1 MVNLIVTKILYLIYL
16 LQVKNIKVSYLH
28 LHHFKFG
35 FKKLRKMDNKYR
47 DLIEQT
53 FDFPQEGFNVIDDEL
68 YFYDIP
74 LMDIIKKYGTPLKIT
89 YLPKISS
96 QIQKAKKLFNV
107 AMARADYKGKY
118 TYCYCTKSSHF
129 SFVVEEALK
138 HDIHLETSYAYDIE
152 IINKLYQRRKI
163 TKDTFIICN
172 GFKQKGYTSRIARLI
187 NTGFKNVI
195 PVLDNKEELATYRR
209 SVKQPFKLGI
219 RIAAEEEPNFPFYT
233 SRLGIRAKDILE
245 FYVDKIEGNEH
256 RFQLKMLH
264 IFLNKGI
271 KDDIYYWSELNKII
285 NLYCQLKKI
294 CPELDS
300 INIGGGFPIK
310 HSLGFE
316 YDYQFMIN
324 EIVSNIKKAC
334 KKAKVPMPNIYT
346 EFGSFT
352 VGESMAHIYSVA
364 AQKIQN
370 DREIWYMIDSSFIT
384 TLPDTWGI
392 GERFLMLPINKWE
405 NEYQRVVLGGIT
417 CDSHDYYDSEEHINE
432 VFLPKLTSNG
442 DDKSNKEKLYLGFF
456 HTGAYQDQISGY
468 GGIKHC
474 LIPSPKHIIV
484 GRDKN
489 GKLVDW
495 VYAKEQTAQS
505 MLKILGY
512 L

>member
-1 MVNLIVTKILYLIYL
+1 MTNSYTSLVN
-16 LQVKNIKVSYLH
+16 
-28 LHHFKFG
+28 
-35 FKKLRKMDNKYR
+35 
-47 DLIEQT
+47 QT
-53 FDFPQEGFNVIDDEL
+53 FHFPQEGFEVNDNDYLTFNGIDL
-68 YFYDIP
+68 KP
-74 LMDIIKKYGTPLKIT
+74 IIEKYGTPLKLT
-89 YLPKISS
+89 YLPKIGM
-96 QIQKAKKLFNV
+96 QINKAKKMFET
-107 AMARADYKGKY
+107 AFKKHKY
-118 TYCYCTKSSHF
+118 EGSYNYCYCTKSSHF

-138 HDIHLETSYAYDIE
+138 HNINLETSFAYDIE
-152 IINKLYQRRKI
+152 IINQLYKRRKI
-163 TKDTFIICN
+163 NKDIFIVCN
-172 GFKQKGYTSRIARLI
+172 GFKQKSYTSRIAKLI
-187 NTGFKNVI
+187 NSGFKNVI
-195 PVLDNKEELATYRR
+195 PVLDNVEELKAYKK

-219 RIAAEEEPNFPFYT
+219 RVAAEEEPNFPFYT

-245 FYVDKIEGNEH
+245 FYVDEIEGNEEK
-256 RFQLKMLH
+256 FQLKMLH

-334 KKAKVPMPNIYT
+334 KKAKVPMPHIFT
-346 EFGSFT
+346 EFGSYT
-352 VGESMAHIYSVA
+352 VGESMAHIYSVIA
-364 AQKIQN
+364 EKQQN

-392 GERFLMLPINKWE
+392 GEKFLMLPINKWE
-405 NEYQRVVLGGIT
+405 NEYHRVVLGGIT

-432 VFLPKLTSNG
+432 VFLPKI
-442 DDKSNKEKLYLGFF
+442 KSNNANDKENAEPLYVGFF

-474 LIPSPKHIIV
+474 LIPSPKHVIIET
-484 GRDKN
+484 DKN
-489 GKLVDW
+489 GKLIDW
-495 VYAKEQTAQS
+495 VYAKEQTAAS

-512 L
+512 LR

>member
-1 MVNLIVTKILYLIYL
+1 
-16 LQVKNIKVSYLH
+16 
-28 LHHFKFG
+28 
-35 FKKLRKMDNKYR
+35 MDNTYN
-47 DLIEQT
+47 DLVQQT
-53 FDFPQEGFNVIDDEL
+53 FDFPQEDFKVKNEYLQYNDLDIKALID
-68 YFYDIP
+68 
-74 LMDIIKKYGTPLKIT
+74 KYGTPLKLT
-89 YLPKISS
+89 YLPKIGK
-96 QIQKAKKLFNV
+96 QINKAKHLFAN
-107 AMARADYKGKY
+107 AFKKHKYEGKY
-118 TYCYCTKSSHF
+118 NYCYCTKSSHF
-129 SFVVEEALK
+129 SFIVEEALK
-138 HDIHLETSYAYDIE
+138 YDIHLETSYAYDID
-152 IINKLYQRRKI
+152 IVKKLYAKRKINK
-163 TKDTFIICN
+163 DVFVICN
-172 GFKQKGYTSRIARLI
+172 GYKQKPYINRIAGLL
-187 NTGFKNVI
+187 NSGFKNVI
-195 PVLDNKEELATYRR
+195 PILDNVDELRGYIK
-209 SVKQPFKLGI
+209 SVKVPFNLGI
-219 RIAAEEEPNFPFYT
+219 RVAADEEPNFPFYT

-271 KDDIYYWSELNKII
+271 KDDIYYWSELNKVI

-324 EIVSNIKKAC
+324 EIVRNIKVAC
-334 KKAKVPMPNIYT
+334 KRSKVPMPHIFT
-346 EFGSFT
+346 EFGSYT
-352 VGESMAHIYSVA
+352 VGESMAHIYSVIG
-364 AQKIQN
+364 QKMQN
-370 DREIWYMIDSSFIT
+370 DKETWYMIDSSFIT

-392 GERFLMLPINKWE
+392 GEKFLMLPINKWD

-432 VFLPKLTSNG
+432 VFLPKV
-442 DDKSNKEKLYLGFF
+442 DDGEPLYVGFF

-484 GRDKN
+484 GYDKN
-489 GKLVDW
+489 GKMHDW
-495 VYAKEQTAQS
+495 VYAKEQSAQS

-512 L
+512 